1 MLSLSASHLTV
12 TSNSPLKSSALAYRG
27 LSIAGLNTAL
37 SSTPKCKAEADA
49 ILATCLILTA
59 VTMYMGESVEE
70 FFTMMRGISLILS
83 QDWVSK
89 YGTSFLNLNAGGQEL
104 VIRSRLKDFR
114 LLPKHLVA
122 EARNSVERLR
132 GIATRGVERE
142 LCELQ
147 AEMVR
152 LLSVSSLEGLS
163 PRFRLMFNCRD

>member
-37 SSTPKCKAEADA
+37 SSTPKCKAEADT

-114 LLPKHLVA
+114 LPTWLP
-122 EARNSVERLR
+122 RSPSYPGRSMRSTRPTSRMRSCR
-132 GIATRGVERE
+132 GGVNGNP
-142 LCELQ
+142 
-147 AEMVR
+147 
-152 LLSVSSLEGLS
+152 S
-163 PRFRLMFNCRD
+163 